1 MYMYQAVM
9 APPAAKYSGGVDKAC
24 AAMDRGP
31 WKISAN
37 FVMAGCAAALM
48 VMASL
53 RKSPNSIGWIV
64 R

>member
-1 MYMYQAVM
+1 M
-9 APPAAKYSGGVDKAC
+9 AS
-24 AAMDRGP
+24 GP

-37 FVMAGCAAALM
+37 LAMAGCSFAVLM

-53 RKSPNSIGWIV
+53 RKSPNSMGWMV